1 MRKIECSLHLK
12 IGLLGH
18 GPMEHLRVF
27 SFLIVALFDGVL
39 TSLSTMEALGI
50 IMVLVFESKIRNTS
64 TQLWIFVGI
73 IIALILFL
81 SASLYLLPWLTFIS
95 SKLEANIIIGVVW
108 MLTLFYAAM
117 HPHKTYS
124 NQHSTTHTEI
134 ISHSYV
140 IMHFFNLY
148 EIFLESII
156 PWNGTPFKTKSFSL
170 KFHLRK

>member
-1 MRKIECSLHLK
+1 MFEKIECSLHLK

-117 HPHKTYS
+117 HPTKRIQT
-124 NQHSTTHTEI
+124 NTTHTEI

-148 EIFLESII
+148 ENFLESII
-156 PWNGTPFKTKSFSL
+156 PWNRTPFKTKRFSL